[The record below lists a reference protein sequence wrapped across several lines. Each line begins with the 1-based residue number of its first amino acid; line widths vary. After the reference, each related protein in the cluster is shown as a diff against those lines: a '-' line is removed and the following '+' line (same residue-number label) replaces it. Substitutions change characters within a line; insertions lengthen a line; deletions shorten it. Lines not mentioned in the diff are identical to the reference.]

1 MKFSRKIEACSLS
14 PIRKFHPYVV
24 AAEAKGRKVL
34 HLNIGQP
41 DIETP
46 RAFFD
51 AIQSFGESV
60 LAYAP
65 SPGVGSYVEAVRD
78 YYTGMGYPISCDDI
92 LATYGGS
99 EALQIIFSCILDEG
113 DEVLVAEPYY
123 PNYDTFVRVTGAAIR
138 PIPTSPEEGY
148 RFASRE
154 KIEPLINEH
163 TRAIL
168 MTNPGNPTGVVLRP
182 EERRLMADIAKEH
195 DLFLVSDEVY
205 RELVYGGEKPS
216 SMLEYTDAAENVIVV
231 DSVSKRFSATGS
243 RVGVVVSRNREL
255 MAHAMKICQGRLCAA
270 TLDQVGAAA
279 LYRSMTPAYYEDLR
293 AEYQRRRDAVVEG
306 LSKIPGVQFNSP
318 EGAFY
323 LMVTLPV
330 DDAEKLQYFLLEEFE
345 DHGETVMYAPGEG
358 FYATPGKGRNEIRIA
373 YVTNPAEL
381 RRSVELLGLGIAAY
395 NARRE
400 G

>member
-243 RVGVVVSRNREL
+243 RVGVVVSRNKEL

-395 NARRE
+395 NAKRE

>member
-243 RVGVVVSRNREL
+243 RVGVVVSRNKEL

-330 DDAEKLQYFLLEEFE
+330 DDAEKLQYFLLQEFE

>member
-24 AAEAKGRKVL
+24 AAESKGRKVL

-243 RVGVVVSRNREL
+243 RVGVVVSRNKEL

-395 NARRE
+395 NAKRE
-400 G
+400 D